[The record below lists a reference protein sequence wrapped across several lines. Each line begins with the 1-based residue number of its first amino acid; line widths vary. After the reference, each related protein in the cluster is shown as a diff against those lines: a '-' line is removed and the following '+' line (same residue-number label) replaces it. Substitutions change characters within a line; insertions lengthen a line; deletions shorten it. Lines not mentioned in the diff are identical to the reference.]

1 MAEARHID
9 MSERDLCALVRSW
22 PLCDRDGNEHVIIT
36 HCQLPNGSL
45 VKVRIR
51 RSGGGWIVSDGGVAL
66 DEAIASGIEKP
77 AFGMNVRRAIREKGL
92 SFVDGRIETP
102 RISDESLFNATVV
115 IANTARDIAESLIYL
130 GSAFT
135 EDKLES
141 RVRKILIGRFHAWVS
156 GKPVI
161 IKGASERDHKF
172 ENVLYLPD
180 GRKVLVDVVKH
191 QGNSINSAVVA
202 NLDVQRLGNAELI
215 QRIVF
220 DPNESWKN
228 EEIALLSVGA
238 LPVALPSLGESIAK
252 IAA

>member
-1 MAEARHID
+1 MAEAGQVAV
-9 MSERDLCALVRSW
+9 SELDLCALARSW
-22 PLCDRDGNEHVIIT
+22 LLCERAGNEHVIVT

-51 RSGGGWIVSDGGVAL
+51 PSGNGWVVSDGGAAL
-66 DEAIASGIEKP
+66 DEAIASGVAQP

-102 RISDESLFNATVV
+102 RIGQESLFNATVV
-115 IANTARDIAESLIYL
+115 IANAARDIAESLIYL

-141 RVRKILIGRFHAWVS
+141 RVRQILVGRFHAWVS
-156 GKPVI
+156 AKPVI

-172 ENVLYLPD
+172 ANSLRLPD

-191 QGNSINSAVVA
+191 QGNSINSTVVA
-202 NLDVQRLGNAELI
+202 NLDVQRLGDPNII

-220 DPNESWKN
+220 DPSENWKN
-228 EEIALLSVGA
+228 EEISLLGVGA
-238 LPVALPSLGESIAK
+238 IPVALTGLGESIAK
-252 IAA
+252 VAT